1 MKGLLIPAFKAI
13 YGPGTKLG
21 GEQGKQMNLILV
33 CSLSKYIYLF
43 LKIVAART

>member
-1 MKGLLIPAFKAI
+1 MRTVNSDMYLKWMKGLLIPAFKAI

-33 CSLSKYIYLF
+33 C
-43 LKIVAART
+43 